1 MDRLLNWLLPPNLNE
16 EDRPLARLTANIL
29 LYAFLSVFAVG
40 IATWLNRDTQSTLT
54 LFSAGAAILLTAA
67 IAKSGRLVL
76 ARYLIAGIGW
86 LAVSSLVAQVGDG
99 TKDVQILGYPAVI
112 LIATL
117 LLGKRGAVI
126 FTLLSFLGY
135 FGLLV
140 EQRYQI
146 FNEYELADRI
156 TLIDGA
162 IGGIVFILIARIQL
176 VLFNNFERNLK
187 QIQEK
192 EAALQQAVA
201 ELQTARTNLE
211 NIVAERTVQL
221 RVSTAVGRVAT
232 ETLDPNLIVANVA
245 NLISNRF
252 GYYYAAIFLLDEN
265 NIWAELR
272 AATGTAGATL
282 LERQHRLQ
290 VGGQSMV
297 GNAIATRRAQI
308 ALDVGNAPIR
318 FNNPLLP
325 DTRSEIALPL
335 LAGGR
340 VLGALDVQSVEE
352 AAFSE
357 ESVEILQNMANQIAV
372 AIENA
377 RLYQESQNRLAEMN
391 RLLRREF
398 GNAIRTISLKE
409 QALQKGGNASI
420 PDFDKAVMEKAAVTS
435 SGEEG
440 SRVTL
445 PLMVGGQVIGVLA
458 LNARDR
464 QWREDE
470 ITLLTT
476 IGNQAASALE
486 NARLIQDS
494 RQRAERERI
503 LSESTT
509 RIRQTLD
516 IETILQTAV
525 DEIRASLNLE
535 HVEIQIVPSEEG
547 AAQSGGNGTKA
558 AREKDK

>member
-1 MDRLLNWLLPPNLNE
+1 
-16 EDRPLARLTANIL
+16 
-29 LYAFLSVFAVG
+29 
-40 IATWLNRDTQSTLT
+40 
-54 LFSAGAAILLTAA
+54 
-67 IAKSGRLVL
+67 
-76 ARYLIAGIGW
+76 
-86 LAVSSLVAQVGDG
+86 VGD
-99 TKDVQILGYPAVI
+99 
-112 LIATL
+112 
-117 LLGKRGAVI
+117 
-126 FTLLSFLGY
+126 
-135 FGLLV
+135 
-140 EQRYQI
+140 
-146 FNEYELADRI
+146 
-156 TLIDGA
+156 
-162 IGGIVFILIARIQL
+162 
-176 VLFNNFERNLK
+176 
-187 QIQEK
+187 
-192 EAALQQAVA
+192 
-201 ELQTARTNLE
+201 
-211 NIVAERTVQL
+211 
-221 RVSTAVGRVAT
+221 
-232 ETLDPNLIVANVA
+232 
-245 NLISNRF
+245 
-252 GYYYAAIFLLDEN
+252 
-265 NIWAELR
+265 
-272 AATGTAGATL
+272 
-282 LERQHRLQ
+282 
-290 VGGQSMV
+290 
-297 GNAIATRRAQI
+297 
-308 ALDVGNAPIR
+308 APIR

-357 ESVEILQNMANQIAV
+357 ENVEILQNMANQVGI

-391 RLLRREF
+391 RLLRRDF

-409 QALQKGGNASI
+409 QALQKGGNANI
-420 PDFDKAVMEKAAVTS
+420 PDFDKAVMEKTAVTS

-445 PLMVGGQVIGVLA
+445 PLMVGGQVIGVLT
-458 LNARDR
+458 LNARGR

-547 AAQSGGNGTKA
+547 AAQSGGNGSQA